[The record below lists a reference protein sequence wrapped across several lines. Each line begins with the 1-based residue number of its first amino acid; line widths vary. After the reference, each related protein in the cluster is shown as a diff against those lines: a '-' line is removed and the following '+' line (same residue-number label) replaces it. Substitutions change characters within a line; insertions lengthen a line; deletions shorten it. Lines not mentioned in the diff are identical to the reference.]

1 MNTFPKSERL
11 CGKTRISALMSKC
24 RWGKTASLRF
34 CYLTG
39 SGDDAGEEENRIMV
53 SVPKKFF
60 RRAVKRNLLKR
71 RLRESYRTQKHL
83 LPPEGI
89 SIMFLYN
96 SAEILESESIRSQVR
111 EILDHIANE
120 YERKQ

>member
-1 MNTFPKSERL
+1 
-11 CGKTRISALMSKC
+11 MSKG

-39 SGDDAGEEENRIMV
+39 SGDDAGIEENRIMV
-53 SVPKKFF
+53 PVPKKFF